1 MRKTSLFLIW
11 FFVTASLAQDF
22 DAIKIKTKKLSESIY
37 MLEGSGGNI
46 GVCIGEDGTFIIDDQ
61 FAPLTEKITAAIG
74 KITPKP
80 VQFLINTHWHFDHT
94 DGNENFGSA
103 GAIIVSQENSRKRMA
118 RDEVV
123 ALVGTEQ
130 KAYSRDGLPKI
141 TFKESMSFHYNG
153 ETINIFH
160 IGRAHTDGD
169 AIVHFVES
177 NVLHMGDV
185 FVRYVFPFIDEP
197 NGGNINGMI
206 ETLDKAA
213 ELANNQTQIIPGH
226 GQVSNRKDLLDY
238 RKMLVTI
245 RDRIKIQVEKGKTLK
260 QIIASN
266 PTQDYEGSDF
276 VAKDDFV
283 KIVYDSIKKP
293 E

>member
-1 MRKTSLFLIW
+1 MRKTSSFLIC

-22 DAIKIKTKKLSESIY
+22 DAVKIKTKKLSESIY

-103 GAIIVSQENSRKRMA
+103 GAIIVSHQNSRKRMA

-160 IGRAHTDGD
+160 IGPAHTDGD

-206 ETLDKAA
+206 KTLDKAA

-226 GQVSNRKDLLDY
+226 GQVSNKKDLLDY

-245 RDRIKIQVEKGKTLK
+245 RDRIKIQIEKDKTLK

-266 PTQDYEGSDF
+266 PTQGYEGSDF

-293 E
+293 K

>member
-1 MRKTSLFLIW
+1 MRKTSSFLIC

-22 DAIKIKTKKLSESIY
+22 DAVKIKTKKLSESIY

-103 GAIIVSQENSRKRMA
+103 GAIIVSHENSRKRMA

>member
-1 MRKTSLFLIW
+1 MRKTSSFLIC
-11 FFVTASLAQDF
+11 FIVTASLAQDF
-22 DAIKIKTKKLSESIY
+22 DAIKIKTIKLSESIY

-61 FAPLTEKITAAIG
+61 FAPLTEKITAAIE

-103 GAIIVSQENSRKRMA
+103 GAIIVSHENSRKRME
-118 RDEVV
+118 RDEVI

-153 ETINIFH
+153 ETINIYH

-169 AIVHFVES
+169 AIIHFVES

-206 ETLDKAA
+206 KTLDKAA

-245 RDRIKIQVEKGKTLK
+245 RNRIKIQIEKGKTLK

-276 VAKDDFV
+276 VTKDDFV

-293 E
+293 K

>member
-1 MRKTSLFLIW
+1 MRKTSSFLIC

-22 DAIKIKTKKLSESIY
+22 DAVKIKTKKLSESIY

-103 GAIIVSQENSRKRMA
+103 GAIIVSHQNSRKRMA
-118 RDEVV
+118 RDEVI

-160 IGRAHTDGD
+160 IGQAHTDGD

-206 ETLDKAA
+206 KTLDKAA

-226 GQVSNRKDLLDY
+226 GQVSNKKDLLDY

-245 RDRIKIQVEKGKTLK
+245 RDRIKIQVEKDKTLK

-266 PTQDYEGSDF
+266 PTQGYEGSDF

>member
-1 MRKTSLFLIW
+1 MRKTSS
-11 FFVTASLAQDF
+11 FFICFFITASLAQDF

-80 VQFLINTHWHFDHT
+80 VQFLINTHWHYDHT

-103 GAIIVSQENSRKRMA
+103 GAIIVSHENSRKRMA
-118 RDEVV
+118 RDEVI
-123 ALVGTEQ
+123 ALFGIEQ

-160 IGRAHTDGD
+160 IGQAHTDGD

-185 FVRYVFPFIDEP
+185 FVRYGFPFIDEP

-206 ETLDKAA
+206 ETLDKVA

-245 RDRIKIQVEKGKTLK
+245 RDRIKIQVGKGKTLK

-266 PTQDYEGSDF
+266 PTQGYEGSDIF
-276 VAKDDFV
+276 AKDDFV
-283 KIVYDSIKKP
+283 KIVYDSIKKS

>member
-1 MRKTSLFLIW
+1 MRKTSSFLIC

-22 DAIKIKTKKLSESIY
+22 DAVKIKTKKLSESIY

-103 GAIIVSQENSRKRMA
+103 GAIIVSHQNSRKRMA

-130 KAYSRDGLPKI
+130 KAYSQDGLPKI

-160 IGRAHTDGD
+160 IGPAHTDGD

-206 ETLDKAA
+206 KTLDKAA

-226 GQVSNRKDLLDY
+226 GQVSNKKDLLDY
-238 RKMLVTI
+238 RKMLTTI
-245 RDRIKIQVEKGKTLK
+245 RDRIKIQIEKDKTLK

-266 PTQDYEGSDF
+266 PTQGYEGSDF

-293 E
+293 K

>member
-1 MRKTSLFLIW
+1 MRKTSSFLIC
-11 FFVTASLAQDF
+11 FFITASLAQDF
-22 DAIKIKTKKLSESIY
+22 DAVKIKTKKLSESIY

-61 FAPLTEKITAAIG
+61 FAPLTEKITAEIE

-94 DGNENFGSA
+94 DGNENFGGA
-103 GAIIVSQENSRKRMA
+103 GAIIVSHQNSRKRMA

-160 IGRAHTDGD
+160 VGRAHTDGD

-206 ETLDKAA
+206 KTLDKAA

-226 GQVSNRKDLLDY
+226 GQVSNKKDLLDY

-245 RDRIKIQVEKGKTLK
+245 RDRIKIQIEKDKTLK

-266 PTQDYEGSDF
+266 PTRGYEGSDF

-283 KIVYDSIKKP
+283 KIVYDSIKQP

>member
-80 VQFLINTHWHFDHT
+80 GQFLINTHWHFDHT

-103 GAIIVSQENSRKRMA
+103 GAIIVSHENSRKRMA

-197 NGGNINGMI
+197 NGGQYQWN
-206 ETLDKAA
+206 D
-213 ELANNQTQIIPGH
+213 
-226 GQVSNRKDLLDY
+226 
-238 RKMLVTI
+238 
-245 RDRIKIQVEKGKTLK
+245 
-260 QIIASN
+260 
-266 PTQDYEGSDF
+266 
-276 VAKDDFV
+276 
-283 KIVYDSIKKP
+283 
-293 E
+293 

>member
-1 MRKTSLFLIW
+1 MRKTSSFLIC

-22 DAIKIKTKKLSESIY
+22 DAVKIKTKKLSESIY

-103 GAIIVSQENSRKRMA
+103 GAIIVSHQNSRKRMA

-160 IGRAHTDGD
+160 IGPAHTDGD

-206 ETLDKAA
+206 KTLDKAA

-226 GQVSNRKDLLDY
+226 GQVSNKKDLLDY

-245 RDRIKIQVEKGKTLK
+245 RDRIKIQVEKDKTLK

-266 PTQDYEGSDF
+266 PTQGYEGSDF